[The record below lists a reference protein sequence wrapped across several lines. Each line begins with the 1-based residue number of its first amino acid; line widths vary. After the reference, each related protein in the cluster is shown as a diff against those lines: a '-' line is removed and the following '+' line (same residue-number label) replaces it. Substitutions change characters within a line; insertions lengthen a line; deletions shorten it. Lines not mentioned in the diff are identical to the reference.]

1 VFDYNKDDVS
11 QAELGR
17 AKYELKNNQ
26 LQDKLF
32 IAAVLHNN
40 IFSF

>member
-1 VFDYNKDDVS
+1 MFDYHKDVS
-11 QAELGR
+11 PVGLGR

-26 LQDKLF
+26 LRDKLF

-40 IFSF
+40 VFSF